1 MGDHCLRW
9 PEERVISKNDDVM
22 RRNPDAN
29 GRPPEFSRLAFLCTI
44 EDIHIRSDPVKK
56 GKRMKPIT
64 RRQFLKW
71 MGAAA
76 GGALLW
82 NSGCAVKTATPTQN
96 GTMATQPVV
105 STTEVSPTT
114 TAKAISTP
122 SPTSYLSVIHG
133 SDPDAITRAAIA
145 AIGGMERF
153 IKSGQ
158 SVVIK
163 PNICVDYHTYEYAAT
178 TNPIVVGTLVSLCL
192 QAGASKV
199 KVMDM
204 PFGGTPESAY
214 AISGIA
220 DAVKAAGGEM
230 EVMSSV
236 LFEEVAFPD
245 GIDIKKWEVYRGALD
260 ADVLIDVPIAKN
272 HSMAKLTLGGKNLL
286 GLIRNPNQIHRNMG
300 QRVADLVSLFRPD
313 LTVIDAVRILLDN
326 GPTGGNLNDVK
337 QTNTVIASADIVAAD
352 SFATTLFGM
361 RGEQIG
367 YIKAAAAMGLGT
379 MDLSSIKMEEV
390 TL

>member
-1 MGDHCLRW
+1 
-9 PEERVISKNDDVM
+9 
-22 RRNPDAN
+22 
-29 GRPPEFSRLAFLCTI
+29 
-44 EDIHIRSDPVKK
+44 
-56 GKRMKPIT
+56 MKPIT

-71 MGAAA
+71 MSAAA

-82 NSGCAVKTATPTQN
+82 SSGCAERTALPVQNTPTPA
-96 GTMATQPVV
+96 ATAAAVATSAPQEKLAE
-105 STTEVSPTT
+105 T
-114 TAKAISTP
+114 STP
-122 SPTSYLSVIHG
+122 ASAADLSVVHG
-133 SDPDAITRAAIA
+133 PDPAAITKTAIA
-145 AIGGMERF
+145 ALGGMERF
-153 IKSGQ
+153 VKPGQ
-158 SVVIK
+158 TVVIK

-178 TNPIVVGTLVSLCL
+178 TNPDVVGALVTLCL
-192 QAGASKV
+192 QAGAKKV

-214 AISGIA
+214 AISGIS
-220 DAVKAAGGEM
+220 DAVRAAGGEM
-230 EVMSSV
+230 EVMSA
-236 LFEEVAFPD
+236 LFFEEMDFPE
-245 GIDIKKWEVYRGALD
+245 GKDIKRWAVYRGALD

-337 QTNTVIASADIVAAD
+337 KMDTVIASGDIVAAD
-352 SFATTLFGM
+352 SYATTLFGM
-361 RGEQIG
+361 SGDQIS

-379 MDLSSIKMEEV
+379 LDLSSLKIEEV
-390 TL
+390 SI